1 MTIKNRLDSVITSVN
16 KKLASEEFVI
26 PQKTP
31 DGILVG
37 NILIVSNG
45 TQKDL
50 YRHGKL
56 LYHGIFLN
64 KCAIKM
70 ANLLALNKSVT
81 RIEQIYRAD
90 LRFGMALNDYAIFKD
105 RLKRA
110 SDRND
115 SFKMDLYIARLCYA
129 KDCYLHYKKHA
140 LALAA

>member
-1 MTIKNRLDSVITSVN
+1 MTIQNRLDKVITNVN
-16 KKLASEEFVI
+16 KKLVSEEFVI
-26 PQKTP
+26 PQKTA

-50 YRHGKL
+50 YKNGKL
-56 LYHGIFLN
+56 LYNGIFLN
-64 KCAIKM
+64 KCAIKI
-70 ANLLALNKSVT
+70 ANLLALNKSIN
-81 RIEQIYRAD
+81 RIDQIYRAD

-105 RLKRA
+105 RLRRA
-110 SDRND
+110 IDRGD
-115 SFKMDLYIARLCYA
+115 SFKIDLYIARLCYA